1 MKFKTKLLLITLLPV
16 ILISAAM
23 LFVIDFQ
30 STRLAHT
37 QGKTVENLYLDLK
50 HTELKNYVTLARN
63 ALTPLYTSTLKPQ
76 RQAQREVTEIVRK
89 MTFGEDSYF
98 FIYDGDGTN
107 IVNPRLTYLVG
118 SNWIGLEDR
127 DGRHVVSD
135 LIDRAKSGG
144 EFYPFIWKKPSTGE
158 YVQKLGYSVYLDKW
172 NWMLGTG
179 IYLDEVSRQVAI
191 VQQSLES
198 NVGET
203 RLFLVVLMLGAVLL
217 TAATIA
223 AARLSEQRF
232 ADARLKQLSARQV
245 DIQEEERKRVSREL
259 HDSISQ
265 LLVSARYGL
274 ESAMKGS
281 SDSKVKE
288 PIEKSMHA
296 LDNAI
301 SEVRRISMA
310 LRPSVLDDMGLS
322 AAIKSLANAFQK
334 QTGIEVE
341 VEAEPMADR
350 LSDEVK
356 TALYRVTQE
365 ALTNVAK
372 HSDAKTVQI
381 SLRRRG
387 DRLSVR
393 LEDDGI
399 GMRPADAGRNGDGG
413 LGIRNM
419 QERIDTL
426 GGEIGFSRS
435 GSGGLA
441 IGVTLPLLGQ
451 KKRTSKNE
459 KQGKECSP

>member
-1 MKFKTKLLLITLLPV
+1 MKFKTKLLFITLLPV

-30 STRLAHT
+30 SSRLSRT
-37 QGKTVENLYLDLK
+37 QGQTVEDLYLDLK
-50 HTELKNYVTLARN
+50 HTELKNYVMLARN
-63 ALTPLYTSTLKPQ
+63 AVTPFYTSNLKTK
-76 RQAQREVTEIVRK
+76 RQAQRQVTEIIRK

-127 DGRHVVSD
+127 DGKHVIRD
-135 LIDRAKSGG
+135 LIDRAKQGG

-191 VQQSLES
+191 VQDSLKS

-203 RLFLVVLMLGAVLL
+203 RLVLFVLMFGAVLL
-217 TAATIA
+217 TAAIIA

-232 ADARLKQLSARQV
+232 ADARLKELSARQV
-245 DIQEEERKRVSREL
+245 DFQEDERKRVSREL

-274 ESAMKGS
+274 ENALNS
-281 SDSKVKE
+281 SRKSNDIAE
-288 PIEKSMHA
+288 PIEKSMDA

-310 LRPSVLDDMGLS
+310 LRPSVLDDMGL
-322 AAIKSLANAFQK
+322 AAALKSLGNEFSNRSD
-334 QTGIEVE
+334 ISVD
-341 VEAEPMADR
+341 VEAEPLKET
-350 LSDEVK
+350 LSDEAK

-365 ALTNVAK
+365 ALTNVVK
-372 HSDAKTVQI
+372 HSSAGTVKI
-381 SLRRRG
+381 SLCRRG
-387 DRLSVR
+387 NKVVMQ

-399 GMRPADAGRNGDGG
+399 GMQRTAMRRKGDAG

-419 QERIDTL
+419 QERIDTFD
-426 GGEIGFSRS
+426 GTIRFSRAR
-435 GSGGLA
+435 SGGLA
-441 IGVTLPLLGQ
+441 IKVTLPVVKR
-451 KKRTSKNE
+451 KK
-459 KQGKECSP
+459 